1 MWCYCP
7 NRHFKTEES
16 YLSYYPGDDIVD
28 VLAYDDYQIGDTKEV
43 QSVEELREIV
53 LKRARLVS
61 GIATRLNKPLMI
73 AETNCRKEE
82 LKNVYFDILQEILT
96 DKDVH
101 ISVVQLWSMSYYKK
115 QTIEFVQNK
124 NIIFNK

>member
-1 MWCYCP
+1 
-7 NRHFKTEES
+7 
-16 YLSYYPGDDIVD
+16 
-28 VLAYDDYQIGDTKEV
+28 
-43 QSVEELREIV
+43 
-53 LKRARLVS
+53 
-61 GIATRLNKPLMI
+61 MI